1 MAAICGFDA
10 SVPERLCGARR
21 TRLNQ
26 REAPR
31 PALPVGELLSE
42 TLPDL
47 ALRLAGGKAGL
58 KRDISVAVPER
69 PGLALAGHPET
80 LQAGAVQVL
89 GKKEVVYLAQ
99 LPAEQRRLLLDRL
112 GGAPIACLLLAHG
125 SPPHADLL
133 EACER
138 HGLALLVTSRPA
150 ERAIEVLGRHL
161 EERLAPTI
169 TLHGTLIDIYGVG
182 VLILGESGVGK
193 SESALELILRGHRLV
208 SDDTVTIRRV
218 GSLLNGTGPEVSRY
232 HMELRGLGI
241 INIKDLYGVAAV
253 RERKDLDLVVKL
265 DAWQEDKEYDRL
277 GLDEKMYS
285 IHGVELPF
293 IEMPVGPGRNLSILL
308 EVAAR
313 HHLLKRRGY
322 HAARELAGRIH
333 DALGRKG

>member
-1 MAAICGFDA
+1 M
-10 SVPERLCGARR
+10 
-21 TRLNQ
+21 TQ

-31 PALPVGELLSE
+31 PTLPVGDLLSE
-42 TLPDL
+42 APPELS
-47 ALRLAGGKAGL
+47 LRLAGGRAGL
-58 KRDISVAVPER
+58 AHDISIAVPKR
-69 PGLALAGHPET
+69 PGLALAGHPES
-80 LQAGAVQVL
+80 LQAGTVQVL
-89 GKKEVVYLAQ
+89 GKSEVVYLAQ
-99 LPAEQRRLLLDRL
+99 LSPEPRRLLLDRL
-112 GGAPIACLLLAHG
+112 GGAPIACLLLAQG
-125 SPPHADLL
+125 TAPHPDLL
-133 EACER
+133 DSCER
-138 HGLALLVTSRPA
+138 HGLPLLVTARST

-161 EERLAPTI
+161 EEMLAPSV

-208 SDDTVTIRRV
+208 SDDTVTIKRV

-265 DAWQEDKEYDRL
+265 DPWQEDKEYDRL
-277 GLDEKMYS
+277 GLDETMYPVL
-285 IHGVELPF
+285 GVELPF

>member
-1 MAAICGFDA
+1 M
-10 SVPERLCGARR
+10 
-21 TRLNQ
+21 NQ

-31 PALPVGELLSE
+31 PTLPVGELLSE

-47 ALRLAGGKAGL
+47 APRLAGGKAGL
-58 KRDISVAVPER
+58 KRDIAVAVPER

-89 GKKEVVYLAQ
+89 GKSEVVYLAQ

-112 GGAPIACLLLAHG
+112 GGAPIACLLLTQG
-125 SPPHADLL
+125 TPPHPDLL

-138 HGLALLVTSRPA
+138 HGLPLLVTTRPT

-241 INIKDLYGVAAV
+241 
-253 RERKDLDLVVKL
+253 
-265 DAWQEDKEYDRL
+265 
-277 GLDEKMYS
+277 
-285 IHGVELPF
+285 
-293 IEMPVGPGRNLSILL
+293 
-308 EVAAR
+308 
-313 HHLLKRRGY
+313 
-322 HAARELAGRIH
+322 
-333 DALGRKG
+333 

>member
-1 MAAICGFDA
+1 
-10 SVPERLCGARR
+10 
-21 TRLNQ
+21 LNQ

-31 PALPVGELLSE
+31 PTLPVGDLLSE
-42 TLPDL
+42 APAELT
-47 ALRLAGGKAGL
+47 LRLVGGRSGL
-58 KRDISVAVPER
+58 TREIVIAVPER
-69 PGLALAGHPET
+69 PGLALAGHPDI
-80 LQAGAVQVL
+80 LLSGAVQVL
-89 GKKEVVYLAQ
+89 GKSEVAYLGRISS
-99 LPAEQRRLLLDRL
+99 EQRLLLLDCL
-112 GGAPIACLLLAHG
+112 GAAPIPCLLLTHAA
-125 SPPHADLL
+125 PPHPDLL
-133 EACER
+133 EAADR
-138 HGLALLVTSRPA
+138 LAIPLLSTP
-150 ERAIEVLGRHL
+150 RATGKAIDLLGRFL
-161 EERLAPTI
+161 EDRLAPSV

-218 GSLLNGTGPEVSRY
+218 GALLSGTGPEVSRY

-265 DAWQEDKEYDRL
+265 DPWQDDKVYDRL
-277 GLDEKMYS
+277 GLDEKKYT
-285 IHGVELPF
+285 ILGAELPF

-322 HAARELAGRIH
+322 HAAKELAGRIQ
-333 DALGRKG
+333 DALGRKP

>member
-1 MAAICGFDA
+1 M
-10 SVPERLCGARR
+10 
-21 TRLNQ
+21 NQ

-31 PALPVGELLSE
+31 PTLPVGDLLSE
-42 TLPDL
+42 TLPEL
-47 ALRLAGGKAGL
+47 ALRLVAGRSGIR
-58 KRDISVAVPER
+58 RDVRVATPER
-69 PGLALAGHPET
+69 PGLALAGHPEA
-80 LQAGAVQVL
+80 LQAGTVQLL
-89 GKKEVVYLAQ
+89 GRSEVVYLTQ
-99 LPAEQRRLLLDRL
+99 IPDDQRRILLDRL
-112 GGAPIACLLLAHG
+112 GAAPIACLLLAHG
-125 SPPHADLL
+125 VAAHPDLL

-138 HGLALLVTSRPA
+138 HGIPLLGTA
-150 ERAIEVLGRHL
+150 CTTERATEILGRHL
-161 EERLAPTI
+161 EERLAPAI

-265 DAWQEDKEYDRL
+265 DPWQEDKEYDRL
-277 GLDEKMYS
+277 GLDEKRYP
-285 IHGVELPF
+285 ILGVELPF

-322 HAARELAGRIH
+322 HAAKELAGRIH
-333 DALGRKG
+333 DALGRKA

>member
-1 MAAICGFDA
+1 M
-10 SVPERLCGARR
+10 S
-21 TRLNQ
+21 Q

-31 PALPVGELLSE
+31 PALPVGDLLSE
-42 TLPDL
+42 PLPDV

-58 KRDISVAVPER
+58 SREITAAVPER

-80 LQAGAVQVL
+80 LQAGTVQVL
-89 GKKEVVYLAQ
+89 GKSEVVYLAQ
-99 LPAEQRRLLLDRL
+99 LSHEPRRLLLDRL
-112 GGAPIACLLLAHG
+112 GAAPIACLLVTQG
-125 SPPHADLL
+125 NPPHAELL
-133 EACER
+133 EACET
-138 HGLALLVTSRPA
+138 HGLPILLTSRPT
-150 ERAIEVLGRHL
+150 ERAMEVLGRYL
-161 EERLAPTI
+161 EDRLAPTI

-218 GSLLNGTGPEVSRY
+218 GSLLNGTGPDVSRY

-277 GLDEKMYS
+277 GLDETMYS
-285 IHGVELPF
+285 IHGIELPF

-322 HAARELAGRIH
+322 HAARELAGRISE
-333 DALGRKG
+333 ALGRKG

>member
-1 MAAICGFDA
+1 M
-10 SVPERLCGARR
+10 S
-21 TRLNQ
+21 Q

-31 PALPVGELLSE
+31 PALPVGDLLSE
-42 TLPDL
+42 PLPDL
-47 ALRLAGGKAGL
+47 ALRLIGGKAGL
-58 KRDISVAVPER
+58 GREITVAVPER

-80 LQAGAVQVL
+80 LQAGTVQVL
-89 GKKEVVYLAQ
+89 GKSEIVYLSQ
-99 LPAEQRRLLLDRL
+99 LPHEPRRLLLDRL
-112 GGAPIACLLLAHG
+112 GAAPVACLLVTQG
-125 SPPHADLL
+125 NPPHPELL
-133 EACER
+133 ESCER
-138 HGLALLVTSRPA
+138 HGLPILMTSRPT
-150 ERAIEVLGRHL
+150 ERAIEVLSRHL
-161 EERLAPTI
+161 EDRLAPTI

-218 GSLLNGTGPEVSRY
+218 GSMLNGTGPEVSRY

-277 GLDEKMYS
+277 GLDETMYS

-322 HAARELAGRIH
+322 HAARELAGRIS
-333 DALGRKG
+333 DALGRKS

>member
-1 MAAICGFDA
+1 M
-10 SVPERLCGARR
+10 S
-21 TRLNQ
+21 Q

-31 PALPVGELLSE
+31 PALPVGDLLTE
-42 TLPDL
+42 PVPDL
-47 ALRLAGGKAGL
+47 ALRLAGGKGGL
-58 KRDISVAVPER
+58 RREITVAVPER

-89 GKKEVVYLAQ
+89 GKSEVVYLAQ
-99 LPAEQRRLLLDRL
+99 LPPDPRRALLDRL
-112 GGAPIACLLLAHG
+112 GAAPVACLLVTQG
-125 SPPHADLL
+125 SPPHAELL

-138 HGLALLVTSRPA
+138 HGLSLLVTPRPT
-150 ERAIEVLGRHL
+150 ERAIEILGRHL
-161 EERLAPTI
+161 EDRLAPTL

-277 GLDEKMYS
+277 GLDEPMYS

-322 HAARELAGRIH
+322 HAARELAGRIS